1 MAEPRFV
8 LDVRGES
15 ERMEVE
21 EEAEEHMK
29 MKVNSGRRASCRKEF
44 SLPPPASFKIQS

>member
-1 MAEPRFV
+1 MAEARFV
-8 LDVRGES
+8 LGIRGES
-15 ERMEVE
+15 ERMEEEE

-44 SLPPPASFKIQS
+44 SSPPRSRSES